1 VEIFIGLVVGLL
13 VGLGVGY
20 VVIRSRRAAEQE
32 LKDAF
37 AGLSQQ
43 ALQANATQLIDRA
56 KEVLSAQTESA
67 KQELEGE
74 KKLIDQNLEAM
85 GKRLVELQ
93 QFVRRADK
101 DREGTHKALSSQ
113 LQTAAQ
119 ETLRLRQTTEQLAAA
134 LASPQHRGQWGERMA
149 EDVLRLAGFIEGVN
163 YFKQKQ
169 VEAGTSRPDFTFPL
183 PNGLKLNMDVKFPLA
198 NYIRYL
204 ESKSDADRERYG
216 KAFIGDV
223 KSRVREAA
231 TRDYINP
238 EDHTVDYA
246 LVFIP
251 NEQVYS
257 AIHELDAS
265 AVDEALSRKIVLCS
279 PLTLYAVLAVIRQA
293 AENAAMER
301 QAFEMAA
308 LIGAFAKQW
317 QSFKEELEKLGSQL
331 DTARRTHERL
341 SGRRLRQL
349 EKPIDKINELR
360 SAREPEKPGEKSPG
374 SADSNT

>member
-1 VEIFIGLVVGLL
+1 MEILIGLVVGLL
-13 VGLGVGY
+13 VGLGVVY
-20 VVIRSRRAAEQE
+20 FVIRSRRAAEQQM
-32 LKDAF
+32 KDAF

-43 ALQANATQLIDRA
+43 ALQANATQFIDRA

-67 KQELEGE
+67 KQELESD
-74 KKLIDQNLEAM
+74 KKLIDQNLQTM

-93 QFVRRADK
+93 QFVQRADK
-101 DREGTHKALSSQ
+101 DREGSHKALSSQ
-113 LQTAAQ
+113 LQTTAQ

-169 VEAGTSRPDFTFPL
+169 VETGATRPDFTFPL
-183 PNGLKLNMDVKFPLA
+183 PNGLRLNMDVKFPLA

-223 KSRVREAA
+223 KNRVREAA

-257 AIHELDAS
+257 SIHELDAS
-265 AVDEALSRKIVLCS
+265 AVDQALEQKIVLCS

-317 QSFKEELEKLGSQL
+317 QSFKEELERLGSQL

-341 SGRRLRQL
+341 SGRRVRQL

-360 SAREPEKPGEKSPG
+360 SAREPEKLEEE
-374 SADSNT
+374 